1 MRSKLKRKDCVLEAE
16 IVVLER
22 GNSKYWRA
30 LAALFMGSFVE
41 FALLYVTQPL
51 LPALTADFSLSP
63 SIASLSV
70 SLTTGAMALALLP
83 LAAVFN
89 RLQRKP
95 TMLAAMRVAFGNCV
109 RLQPQ
114 LRIALS
120 LSGFAGHA
128 DGGVSRGGYGV
139 CK

>member
-1 MRSKLKRKDCVLEAE
+1 MG
-16 IVVLER
+16 LER

-51 LPALTADFSLSP
+51 LPALTKDFALSP
-63 SIASLSV
+63 SVVSLSV

-95 TMLAAMRVAFGNCV
+95 TMLAAMLGASLLAIASGCSPNFELLLVCRALQGMLMAAF
-109 RLQPQ
+109 P
-114 LRIALS
+114 A
-120 LSGFAGHA
+120 AA
-128 DGGVSRGGYGV
+128 MA
-139 CK
+139 